1 MTTNENAS
9 ATVTAEA
16 DLASAE
22 ATRSKIRTMQAET
35 LAELTEMKAEFANVS
50 MFAEVD
56 DEWLARRDALRTAI
70 ATKDHRLTDLKAALD
85 GAKDSARNK

>member
-56 DEWLARRDALRTAI
+56 DE
-70 ATKDHRLTDLKAALD
+70 
-85 GAKDSARNK
+85 